1 MVARRTTSSIML
13 EDKDKKGSWAPKLVA
28 GMTWRDPGFEQKP
41 LPERHPAVCVSHGD
55 AMAFVAW
62 LSKMTGK
69 TYRLPSEAEWEYA
82 ARAVTSAS
90 AKSAA
95 RFWETTGGLACD
107 HANAADAALAREW
120 RISLAGTPFFPCDD
134 GFPFTAP
141 AGSFRPNAFGLHD
154 MLGNA

>member
-1 MVARRTTSSIML
+1 ML

-90 AKSAA
+90 ARSAA
-95 RFWETTGGLACD
+95 RFWETCGARVMRGGSWYSIPRGVRAGYRIWGATGY
-107 HANAADAALAREW
+107 HAAWVGFRVAREY
-120 RISLAGTPFFPCDD
+120 
-134 GFPFTAP
+134 
-141 AGSFRPNAFGLHD
+141 
-154 MLGNA
+154 